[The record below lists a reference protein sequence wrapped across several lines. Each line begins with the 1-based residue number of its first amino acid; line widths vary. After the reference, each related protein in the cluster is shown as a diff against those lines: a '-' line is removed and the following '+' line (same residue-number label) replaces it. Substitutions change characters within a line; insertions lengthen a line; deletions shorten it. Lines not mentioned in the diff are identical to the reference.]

1 MKHTPK
7 IFTLSVALMALSL
20 TSCGSGIDNEE
31 EALPWCKEDVCDE
44 GGASLLKCDIDTGR
58 TTLKLCP
65 FGCSN
70 GTCKVSPTAECFTN
84 ADCPATKPVCAS
96 GTCVAN
102 DTPAP
107 PAPECNTNSDCPA
120 AKPVCSNGTCI
131 ANDTPVPPAPECN
144 INSDCPAAKPV
155 CSNGTCVANDTPV
168 PPAPECNINSD
179 CPAAKPVCSNGTCIE
194 NSAVADVACQGVT
207 CAKGTCDRGVCV
219 TDEMK
224 AAKEGDPCDDN
235 FADFCRGD
243 SMVFCSMAN
252 KVVVESCAQ
261 DGGCGIVNEKLQGGE
276 LLLSWCNGPSDQC
289 KTEGQKIPFCT
300 SDADGKSF
308 ESSFVCAKN
317 TEGKFTAKDQLLL
330 GEYKLC
336 AATCNA
342 DNTACDNS
350 TPAPEC
356 KTHDDCK
363 DPTKPVCSNG
373 TCVANDTPEP
383 PAPECKTHN
392 DCKDPTKPVCS
403 NGTCVANDTP
413 EPPAPEC
420 KTHNDCKDQ
429 TKPVCI
435 NGACSNTC
443 DNDTFAEVC
452 IGSTG
457 YYCNEGKPAI
467 LECASA
473 GLVCEKIKNEN
484 YIDCYD
490 AKTACTQ
497 VGATDTLCQEIEG
510 YVLSGPAQC
519 KEMESGAKH
528 FVSTASSF
536 SDYTQC
542 NPITQTC
549 DAQGKKCITYA
560 TTTDTTCSEDTA
572 PKCENGKL
580 VTCENVGSSTAPSY
594 KLVDKDCSI
603 YNGGV
608 CATADGAETIC
619 APSQSTCTQGQRE
632 QVCVDYRDLG
642 LLFVQFTTE
651 CKQYSNNTWQPAV
664 SYIFC
669 EGKCNADNTAC
680 EGDTPKPECTQNKD
694 CPAAKP
700 VCENGKCVENSA
712 VVDVACQGVTCAKG
726 TCDRGVC
733 VTDEMKAATEGAPCD
748 GKTFGEFCNGDS
760 MVYCG
765 VDNNG
770 NTQVSIIDCSND
782 GGCSIVKDS
791 NGEYASWCNG
801 PSDKCKND
809 NQAIPYCGTD
819 TDGTVFESSYIC
831 IKNTEGK
838 FTAQD
843 QSLYQGGY
851 TLCATKCN
859 ADNTACQ

>member
-1 MKHTPK
+1 M

-20 TSCGSGIDNEE
+20 TSCGSGIDTEE

-70 GTCKVSPTAECFTN
+70 GTCNVSPTAECFTN

-96 GTCVAN
+96 GTCIAN

-107 PAPECNTNSDCPA
+107 PAPECFTNADCPA
-120 AKPVCSNGTCI
+120 TKPVCASGTCI
-131 ANDTPVPPAPECN
+131 ANDTPA
-144 INSDCPAAKPV
+144 
-155 CSNGTCVANDTPV
+155 

-179 CPAAKPVCSNGTCIE
+179 CPAAKPVCSNGTCI
-194 NSAVADVACQGVT
+194 
-207 CAKGTCDRGVCV
+207 
-219 TDEMK
+219 
-224 AAKEGDPCDDN
+224 
-235 FADFCRGD
+235 
-243 SMVFCSMAN
+243 
-252 KVVVESCAQ
+252 
-261 DGGCGIVNEKLQGGE
+261 
-276 LLLSWCNGPSDQC
+276 
-289 KTEGQKIPFCT
+289 
-300 SDADGKSF
+300 
-308 ESSFVCAKN
+308 
-317 TEGKFTAKDQLLL
+317 
-330 GEYKLC
+330 
-336 AATCNA
+336 
-342 DNTACDNS
+342 
-350 TPAPEC
+350 
-356 KTHDDCK
+356 
-363 DPTKPVCSNG
+363 
-373 TCVANDTPEP
+373 ANDTPAP
-383 PAPECKTHN
+383 PAPECKTNN

-420 KTHNDCKDQ
+420 KTHDDCKDP

-443 DNDTFAEVC
+443 DKDTFAEVC

-490 AKTACTQ
+490 AKTACTK

-549 DAQGKKCITYA
+549 DAQGKKCITYG

-580 VTCENVGSSTAPSY
+580 VTCENLGSSTAPSY
-594 KLVDKDCSI
+594 KLVNKDCSK

-632 QVCVDYRDLG
+632 QMCVDYQDLG
-642 LLFVQFTTE
+642 FLFVQFTTE

-664 SYIFC
+664 SYIIC

-680 EGDTPKPECTQNKD
+680 EGETPKPECTKDADCPATRPVCDSGICVEASTPGTGCTSHSD

-700 VCENGKCVENSA
+700 VCENGKCVENTT

-733 VTDEMKAATEGAPCD
+733 VTDEMKAAIKGAPCD

-760 MVYCG
+760 MVYCSMTNK
-765 VDNNG
+765 VVV
-770 NTQVSIIDCSND
+770 TDCSND
-782 GGCSIVKDS
+782 GGCSIVKEND
-791 NGEYASWCNG
+791 NGQVVVTSWCNG
-801 PSDKCKND
+801 PSNQCKND
-809 NQAIPYCGTD
+809 NQEIPYCGTD

-843 QSLYQGGY
+843 QSLYEDGY
-851 TLCATKCN
+851 TPCATTCN

>member
-1 MKHTPK
+1 MFRCLRQINPLSTGVLMKHTPK

-102 DTPAP
+102 DKPAP

-120 AKPVCSNGTCI
+120 AKPVCSNGTC
-131 ANDTPVPPAPECN
+131 V
-144 INSDCPAAKPV
+144 
-155 CSNGTCVANDTPV
+155 
-168 PPAPECNINSD
+168 
-179 CPAAKPVCSNGTCIE
+179 E

-356 KTHDDCK
+356 KTHD
-363 DPTKPVCSNG
+363 
-373 TCVANDTPEP
+373 
-383 PAPECKTHN
+383 

>member
-1 MKHTPK
+1 MFRCLRQINPLSTGVLMKHTPK

-102 DTPAP
+102 DKPA
-107 PAPECNTNSDCPA
+107 
-120 AKPVCSNGTCI
+120 
-131 ANDTPVPPAPECN
+131 
-144 INSDCPAAKPV
+144 
-155 CSNGTCVANDTPV
+155 

-356 KTHDDCK
+356 KTHD
-363 DPTKPVCSNG
+363 
-373 TCVANDTPEP
+373 
-383 PAPECKTHN
+383 

>member
-1 MKHTPK
+1 MFRCLRQINPLSTGVLMKHTPK

-70 GTCKVSPTAECFTN
+70 GTCKVSPTAECLPN

-102 DTPAP
+102 DKPAP

-131 ANDTPVPPAPECN
+131 
-144 INSDCPAAKPV
+144 
-155 CSNGTCVANDTPV
+155 ANDTPV

-350 TPAPEC
+350 T
-356 KTHDDCK
+356 
-363 DPTKPVCSNG
+363 
-373 TCVANDTPEP
+373 
-383 PAPECKTHN
+383 
-392 DCKDPTKPVCS
+392 
-403 NGTCVANDTP
+403 
-413 EPPAPEC
+413 PAPEC

>member
-1 MKHTPK
+1 MFRCLRQINPLSTGVLMKHTPK

-102 DTPAP
+102 DKPAP
-107 PAPECNTNSDCPA
+107 PAPECNT
-120 AKPVCSNGTCI
+120 
-131 ANDTPVPPAPECN
+131 
-144 INSDCPAAKPV
+144 
-155 CSNGTCVANDTPV
+155 
-168 PPAPECNINSD
+168 NSD

-392 DCKDPTKPVCS
+392 DCKD
-403 NGTCVANDTP
+403 
-413 EPPAPEC
+413 
-420 KTHNDCKDQ
+420 Q

-580 VTCENVGSSTAPSY
+580 VTCENVGSSTAPAY

>member
-1 MKHTPK
+1 MFRCLRQINPLSTGVLMKHTPK

-96 GTCVAN
+96 GACVAN

-107 PAPECNTNSDCPA
+107 PAPECNT
-120 AKPVCSNGTCI
+120 
-131 ANDTPVPPAPECN
+131 
-144 INSDCPAAKPV
+144 
-155 CSNGTCVANDTPV
+155 
-168 PPAPECNINSD
+168 NSD

-392 DCKDPTKPVCS
+392 DCKD
-403 NGTCVANDTP
+403 
-413 EPPAPEC
+413 
-420 KTHNDCKDQ
+420 Q

-560 TTTDTTCSEDTA
+560 TTTDMTCSEDTA

-700 VCENGKCVENSA
+700 VCENGKCVENST

-859 ADNTACQ
+859 ANNTACQ

>member
-1 MKHTPK
+1 MFRCLRQINPLSTGVLMKHTPK

-70 GTCKVSPTAECFTN
+70 GTCNVSPTAECFTN

-102 DTPAP
+102 DKPAP
-107 PAPECNTNSDCPA
+107 PAPECNT
-120 AKPVCSNGTCI
+120 
-131 ANDTPVPPAPECN
+131 
-144 INSDCPAAKPV
+144 
-155 CSNGTCVANDTPV
+155 
-168 PPAPECNINSD
+168 NSD

-342 DNTACDNS
+342 DNTACDNR
-350 TPAPEC
+350 T
-356 KTHDDCK
+356 
-363 DPTKPVCSNG
+363 
-373 TCVANDTPEP
+373 

-443 DNDTFAEVC
+443 DKDTFAEVC

-560 TTTDTTCSEDTA
+560 TTTDTTRSEDTA

>member
-102 DTPAP
+102 DKPAP
-107 PAPECNTNSDCPA
+107 PAPECNT
-120 AKPVCSNGTCI
+120 
-131 ANDTPVPPAPECN
+131 
-144 INSDCPAAKPV
+144 
-155 CSNGTCVANDTPV
+155 
-168 PPAPECNINSD
+168 NSD

-392 DCKDPTKPVCS
+392 DCKD
-403 NGTCVANDTP
+403 
-413 EPPAPEC
+413 
-420 KTHNDCKDQ
+420 Q

-490 AKTACTQ
+490 AKTVCTQ

>member
-1 MKHTPK
+1 MFRCLRQINPLSTGVLMKHTPK

-102 DTPAP
+102 DKPAP

-131 ANDTPVPPAPECN
+131 ANDTPVPP
-144 INSDCPAAKPV
+144 V
-155 CSNGTCVANDTPV
+155 
-168 PPAPECNINSD
+168 PECNINSD

-224 AAKEGDPCDDN
+224 AAKEGDSCDDN

-261 DGGCGIVNEKLQGGE
+261 NGGCGIVNEKLQGGD

-330 GEYKLC
+330 GEYSPC

-356 KTHDDCK
+356 KT
-363 DPTKPVCSNG
+363 N
-373 TCVANDTPEP
+373 
-383 PAPECKTHN
+383 N

-420 KTHNDCKDQ
+420 KTHDDCKDP

-490 AKTACTQ
+490 AKTACTK
-497 VGATDTLCQEIEG
+497 VGATDTLCREIEG

-528 FVSTASSF
+528 FVDTASSF

-549 DAQGKKCITYA
+549 DAQGKKCITYG

-580 VTCENVGSSTAPSY
+580 VTCENLGSSTVPSY
-594 KLVDKDCSI
+594 KLVDKDCSK

-632 QVCVDYRDLG
+632 QMCVDYLDLG
-642 LLFVQFTTE
+642 RLFVQFTTE

-664 SYIFC
+664 SYITC
-669 EGKCNADNTAC
+669 DGKCNADNTAC

-700 VCENGKCVENSA
+700 VCENGKCVENST
-712 VVDVACQGVTCAKG
+712 VVDVACQGVTCEKG

-733 VTDEMKAATEGAPCD
+733 VTDEMKAATEGASCD

-770 NTQVSIIDCSND
+770 NTQVSIVDCSND
-782 GGCSIVKDS
+782 GGCSIVKEND
-791 NGEYASWCNG
+791 NGQVVFTSWCNG
-801 PSDKCKND
+801 PSNQCKND
-809 NQAIPYCGTD
+809 NQEIPYCD
-819 TDGTVFESSYIC
+819 TDANGKNFESSYIC

>member
-1 MKHTPK
+1 MFRCLRQINPLSTGVLMKHTPK

-107 PAPECNTNSDCPA
+107 PAPECNT
-120 AKPVCSNGTCI
+120 
-131 ANDTPVPPAPECN
+131 
-144 INSDCPAAKPV
+144 
-155 CSNGTCVANDTPV
+155 
-168 PPAPECNINSD
+168 NSD

-392 DCKDPTKPVCS
+392 DCKD
-403 NGTCVANDTP
+403 
-413 EPPAPEC
+413 
-420 KTHNDCKDQ
+420 Q

-473 GLVCEKIKNEN
+473 GLGCEKIKNEN

-490 AKTACTQ
+490 AKTVCTQ

-580 VTCENVGSSTAPSY
+580 VTCENVGSSTAPAY

>member
-1 MKHTPK
+1 MFRCLRQINPLSTGVLMKHTPK

-102 DTPAP
+102 DTPA
-107 PAPECNTNSDCPA
+107 
-120 AKPVCSNGTCI
+120 
-131 ANDTPVPPAPECN
+131 
-144 INSDCPAAKPV
+144 
-155 CSNGTCVANDTPV
+155 

-392 DCKDPTKPVCS
+392 DCKD
-403 NGTCVANDTP
+403 
-413 EPPAPEC
+413 
-420 KTHNDCKDQ
+420 Q

-490 AKTACTQ
+490 AKTVCTQ

>member
-1 MKHTPK
+1 MFRCLRQINPLSTGVLMKHTPK

-102 DTPAP
+102 DKPA
-107 PAPECNTNSDCPA
+107 
-120 AKPVCSNGTCI
+120 
-131 ANDTPVPPAPECN
+131 
-144 INSDCPAAKPV
+144 
-155 CSNGTCVANDTPV
+155 

-330 GEYKLC
+330 VEYKLC

-356 KTHDDCK
+356 KTHD
-363 DPTKPVCSNG
+363 
-373 TCVANDTPEP
+373 
-383 PAPECKTHN
+383 

>member
-1 MKHTPK
+1 MFRCLRQINPLSTGVLMKHTPK

-102 DTPAP
+102 DKPA
-107 PAPECNTNSDCPA
+107 
-120 AKPVCSNGTCI
+120 
-131 ANDTPVPPAPECN
+131 
-144 INSDCPAAKPV
+144 
-155 CSNGTCVANDTPV
+155 

-383 PAPECKTHN
+383 P
-392 DCKDPTKPVCS
+392 V
-403 NGTCVANDTP
+403 
-413 EPPAPEC
+413 PEC

>member
-102 DTPAP
+102 DKPAP
-107 PAPECNTNSDCPA
+107 PAPECNT
-120 AKPVCSNGTCI
+120 
-131 ANDTPVPPAPECN
+131 
-144 INSDCPAAKPV
+144 
-155 CSNGTCVANDTPV
+155 
-168 PPAPECNINSD
+168 NSD

-356 KTHDDCK
+356 KTHD
-363 DPTKPVCSNG
+363 
-373 TCVANDTPEP
+373 
-383 PAPECKTHN
+383 

>member
-1 MKHTPK
+1 MFRCLRQINPLSTGVLMKHTPK

-102 DTPAP
+102 DKPAP
-107 PAPECNTNSDCPA
+107 PAPECNT
-120 AKPVCSNGTCI
+120 
-131 ANDTPVPPAPECN
+131 
-144 INSDCPAAKPV
+144 
-155 CSNGTCVANDTPV
+155 
-168 PPAPECNINSD
+168 NSD

-392 DCKDPTKPVCS
+392 DCKD
-403 NGTCVANDTP
+403 
-413 EPPAPEC
+413 
-420 KTHNDCKDQ
+420 Q

-490 AKTACTQ
+490 AKTVCTQ

>member
-1 MKHTPK
+1 MFRCLRQINPLSMGVLMKHTPK

-107 PAPECNTNSDCPA
+107 PAPECNT
-120 AKPVCSNGTCI
+120 
-131 ANDTPVPPAPECN
+131 
-144 INSDCPAAKPV
+144 
-155 CSNGTCVANDTPV
+155 
-168 PPAPECNINSD
+168 NSD

-356 KTHDDCK
+356 KTHD
-363 DPTKPVCSNG
+363 
-373 TCVANDTPEP
+373 
-383 PAPECKTHN
+383 

>member
-1 MKHTPK
+1 MFRCLRQINPLSTGVLMKHTPK

-107 PAPECNTNSDCPA
+107 PAPECNT
-120 AKPVCSNGTCI
+120 
-131 ANDTPVPPAPECN
+131 
-144 INSDCPAAKPV
+144 
-155 CSNGTCVANDTPV
+155 
-168 PPAPECNINSD
+168 NSD

-356 KTHDDCK
+356 KTHD
-363 DPTKPVCSNG
+363 
-373 TCVANDTPEP
+373 
-383 PAPECKTHN
+383 

>member
-1 MKHTPK
+1 MFRCLRQINPLSTGVLMKHTPK

-102 DTPAP
+102 DKPAP
-107 PAPECNTNSDCPA
+107 PAPECNT
-120 AKPVCSNGTCI
+120 
-131 ANDTPVPPAPECN
+131 
-144 INSDCPAAKPV
+144 
-155 CSNGTCVANDTPV
+155 
-168 PPAPECNINSD
+168 NSD

-356 KTHDDCK
+356 KTHD
-363 DPTKPVCSNG
+363 
-373 TCVANDTPEP
+373 
-383 PAPECKTHN
+383 

>member
-1 MKHTPK
+1 MFRCLRQIDPLSTGVLMKHTPMV
-7 IFTLSVALMALSL
+7 FTLSVALMALSL
-20 TSCGSGIDNEE
+20 TSCGSGIDTEE

-96 GTCVAN
+96 GTCIAN
-102 DTPAP
+102 DTPA
-107 PAPECNTNSDCPA
+107 
-120 AKPVCSNGTCI
+120 
-131 ANDTPVPPAPECN
+131 
-144 INSDCPAAKPV
+144 
-155 CSNGTCVANDTPV
+155 

-179 CPAAKPVCSNGTCIE
+179 CPAAKPVCSNGTCIANDTPAPPVPECNINSDCPAAKPVCSNGTCIANDTPAPPAPECNINSDCPATKPVCSNGKCIE
-194 NSAVADVACQGVT
+194 NSTVADVACHGVT
-207 CAKGTCDRGVCV
+207 CAKGTCDRGICV

-235 FADFCRGD
+235 FDDFCRGD

-261 DGGCGIVNEKLQGGE
+261 DGGCAIVNEKLQGGD

-330 GEYKLC
+330 GEYSPC

-356 KTHDDCK
+356 KTNNDCK

-383 PAPECKTHN
+383 PAPECKTNN

-420 KTHNDCKDQ
+420 KTHDDCKDK
-429 TKPVCI
+429 TKPVC
-435 NGACSNTC
+435 
-443 DNDTFAEVC
+443 D
-452 IGSTG
+452 
-457 YYCNEGKPAI
+457 
-467 LECASA
+467 
-473 GLVCEKIKNEN
+473 
-484 YIDCYD
+484 
-490 AKTACTQ
+490 
-497 VGATDTLCQEIEG
+497 
-510 YVLSGPAQC
+510 
-519 KEMESGAKH
+519 
-528 FVSTASSF
+528 
-536 SDYTQC
+536 
-542 NPITQTC
+542 
-549 DAQGKKCITYA
+549 
-560 TTTDTTCSEDTA
+560 
-572 PKCENGKL
+572 
-580 VTCENVGSSTAPSY
+580 
-594 KLVDKDCSI
+594 
-603 YNGGV
+603 
-608 CATADGAETIC
+608 
-619 APSQSTCTQGQRE
+619 
-632 QVCVDYRDLG
+632 
-642 LLFVQFTTE
+642 
-651 CKQYSNNTWQPAV
+651 
-664 SYIFC
+664 
-669 EGKCNADNTAC
+669 
-680 EGDTPKPECTQNKD
+680 
-694 CPAAKP
+694 
-700 VCENGKCVENSA
+700 NGKCIESST

-733 VTDEMKAATEGAPCD
+733 VTDEMKAVKEGDPCD
-748 GKTFGEFCNGDS
+748 GKTFGDFCNGDS
-760 MVYCG
+760 MVYCSTANK
-765 VDNNG
+765 VVV
-770 NTQVSIIDCSND
+770 TDCSNE
-782 GGCSIVKDS
+782 GGCSIIKGSDGKYS
-791 NGEYASWCNG
+791 SWCNG
-801 PSDKCKND
+801 PSNQCKND
-809 NQAIPYCGTD
+809 DQKIPYCGLNAN
-819 TDGTVFESSYIC
+819 GYLIESSYIC

-838 FTAQD
+838 FTALD
-843 QSLYQGGY
+843 QALYQGGS

-859 ADNTACQ
+859 ADNTACDNSSTDYNKPCDNSFKERCDGNIAVYCNSSKKITPLPCDSTESCYLSKADNNANCFDDAYIAEQSCTQLNHEKMVCDRESYEHHALVTYKCGSLTKYDNTSTIQVYFFAEGLYCNNGIEYTSCNADNTACQ

>member
-1 MKHTPK
+1 MFRCLRQINPLSTGVLMKHTPK

-102 DTPAP
+102 DKPAP
-107 PAPECNTNSDCPA
+107 PAPECNT
-120 AKPVCSNGTCI
+120 
-131 ANDTPVPPAPECN
+131 
-144 INSDCPAAKPV
+144 
-155 CSNGTCVANDTPV
+155 
-168 PPAPECNINSD
+168 NSD

-261 DGGCGIVNEKLQGGE
+261 NGGCGIVNEKFQGGE

-330 GEYKLC
+330 GEYSPC
-336 AATCNA
+336 ATTCNA

-356 KTHDDCK
+356 KTNNDCK

-373 TCVANDTPEP
+373 KCVANDTPEP
-383 PAPECKTHN
+383 PAPECKTHD

-733 VTDEMKAATEGAPCD
+733 VTVEMKAATEGAPCD

-782 GGCSIVKDS
+782 GGCSIVKEND
-791 NGEYASWCNG
+791 NGQVVFTSWCNG
-801 PSDKCKND
+801 PSNQCKND
-809 NQAIPYCGTD
+809 NQEIPYCD
-819 TDGTVFESSYIC
+819 TDANGKNFESSYIC

>member
-1 MKHTPK
+1 MFRCLRQINPLSTGVLMKHTPK

-102 DTPAP
+102 DKPAP
-107 PAPECNTNSDCPA
+107 PAPECNTNA
-120 AKPVCSNGTCI
+120 
-131 ANDTPVPPAPECN
+131 
-144 INSDCPAAKPV
+144 
-155 CSNGTCVANDTPV
+155 
-168 PPAPECNINSD
+168 D

-356 KTHDDCK
+356 KTHD
-363 DPTKPVCSNG
+363 
-373 TCVANDTPEP
+373 
-383 PAPECKTHN
+383 

>member
-1 MKHTPK
+1 MFRCLRQINPLSTGVLMKHTPK

-102 DTPAP
+102 DKPA
-107 PAPECNTNSDCPA
+107 
-120 AKPVCSNGTCI
+120 
-131 ANDTPVPPAPECN
+131 
-144 INSDCPAAKPV
+144 
-155 CSNGTCVANDTPV
+155 

-261 DGGCGIVNEKLQGGE
+261 NGGCGIVNEKFQGGE

-330 GEYKLC
+330 GEYSPC
-336 AATCNA
+336 ATTCNA

-356 KTHDDCK
+356 KT
-363 DPTKPVCSNG
+363 N
-373 TCVANDTPEP
+373 
-383 PAPECKTHN
+383 N

-403 NGTCVANDTP
+403 NGKCVANDTP

-859 ADNTACQ
+859 ANNTACQ

>member
-1 MKHTPK
+1 MFRCLRQINPLSTGVLMKHTPK

-102 DTPAP
+102 DTP
-107 PAPECNTNSDCPA
+107 
-120 AKPVCSNGTCI
+120 
-131 ANDTPVPPAPECN
+131 VPP
-144 INSDCPAAKPV
+144 V
-155 CSNGTCVANDTPV
+155 
-168 PPAPECNINSD
+168 PECNINSD

-356 KTHDDCK
+356 KTHD
-363 DPTKPVCSNG
+363 
-373 TCVANDTPEP
+373 
-383 PAPECKTHN
+383 

>member
-131 ANDTPVPPAPECN
+131 
-144 INSDCPAAKPV
+144 
-155 CSNGTCVANDTPV
+155 
-168 PPAPECNINSD
+168 
-179 CPAAKPVCSNGTCIE
+179 E

-252 KVVVESCAQ
+252 KVVAESCAQ

-356 KTHDDCK
+356 KTHD
-363 DPTKPVCSNG
+363 
-373 TCVANDTPEP
+373 
-383 PAPECKTHN
+383 

>member
-1 MKHTPK
+1 MFRCLRQINPLSTGVLMKHTPK

-96 GTCVAN
+96 
-102 DTPAP
+102 
-107 PAPECNTNSDCPA
+107 
-120 AKPVCSNGTCI
+120 
-131 ANDTPVPPAPECN
+131 
-144 INSDCPAAKPV
+144 
-155 CSNGTCVANDTPV
+155 GTCVANDTPV

-356 KTHDDCK
+356 KTHD
-363 DPTKPVCSNG
+363 
-373 TCVANDTPEP
+373 
-383 PAPECKTHN
+383 

>member
-1 MKHTPK
+1 MFRCLRQINPLSTGVLMKHTPK

-131 ANDTPVPPAPECN
+131 
-144 INSDCPAAKPV
+144 
-155 CSNGTCVANDTPV
+155 
-168 PPAPECNINSD
+168 
-179 CPAAKPVCSNGTCIE
+179 E

-276 LLLSWCNGPSDQC
+276 LLLSWCNVPSDQC

-356 KTHDDCK
+356 KTHD
-363 DPTKPVCSNG
+363 
-373 TCVANDTPEP
+373 
-383 PAPECKTHN
+383 

-580 VTCENVGSSTAPSY
+580 VTCENVGSSTAPAY

>member
-1 MKHTPK
+1 MFRCLRQINPLSTGVLMKHTPK

-96 GTCVAN
+96 
-102 DTPAP
+102 
-107 PAPECNTNSDCPA
+107 
-120 AKPVCSNGTCI
+120 
-131 ANDTPVPPAPECN
+131 
-144 INSDCPAAKPV
+144 
-155 CSNGTCVANDTPV
+155 GTCVANDTPV

-392 DCKDPTKPVCS
+392 DCKD
-403 NGTCVANDTP
+403 
-413 EPPAPEC
+413 
-420 KTHNDCKDQ
+420 Q

-452 IGSTG
+452 IGSMG

-608 CATADGAETIC
+608 CATADGTETIC

>member
-1 MKHTPK
+1 MFRCLRQINPLSTGVLMKHTPK

-96 GTCVAN
+96 GACVAN
-102 DTPAP
+102 DKPAP
-107 PAPECNTNSDCPA
+107 PAPECNT
-120 AKPVCSNGTCI
+120 
-131 ANDTPVPPAPECN
+131 
-144 INSDCPAAKPV
+144 
-155 CSNGTCVANDTPV
+155 
-168 PPAPECNINSD
+168 NSD

-383 PAPECKTHN
+383 PAH
-392 DCKDPTKPVCS
+392 
-403 NGTCVANDTP
+403 
-413 EPPAPEC
+413 EC

>member
-1 MKHTPK
+1 MTRPFVFATIIEVSNLRSNSEKQINLPMFRCLRQINPLSTGVLMKHTPK

-96 GTCVAN
+96 GACVAN
-102 DTPAP
+102 DKPA
-107 PAPECNTNSDCPA
+107 
-120 AKPVCSNGTCI
+120 
-131 ANDTPVPPAPECN
+131 
-144 INSDCPAAKPV
+144 
-155 CSNGTCVANDTPV
+155 

-356 KTHDDCK
+356 KTHD
-363 DPTKPVCSNG
+363 
-373 TCVANDTPEP
+373 
-383 PAPECKTHN
+383 

>member
-1 MKHTPK
+1 MFRCLRQINPLSTGVLMKHTPK

-102 DTPAP
+102 DKPAP
-107 PAPECNTNSDCPA
+107 PAPECNT
-120 AKPVCSNGTCI
+120 
-131 ANDTPVPPAPECN
+131 
-144 INSDCPAAKPV
+144 
-155 CSNGTCVANDTPV
+155 
-168 PPAPECNINSD
+168 NSD

-392 DCKDPTKPVCS
+392 DCKDP
-403 NGTCVANDTP
+403 
-413 EPPAPEC
+413 
-420 KTHNDCKDQ
+420 

>member
-1 MKHTPK
+1 MFRCLRQINPLSTGVLMKHTPK

-107 PAPECNTNSDCPA
+107 PAPECNT
-120 AKPVCSNGTCI
+120 
-131 ANDTPVPPAPECN
+131 
-144 INSDCPAAKPV
+144 
-155 CSNGTCVANDTPV
+155 
-168 PPAPECNINSD
+168 NSD

-392 DCKDPTKPVCS
+392 DCKD
-403 NGTCVANDTP
+403 
-413 EPPAPEC
+413 
-420 KTHNDCKDQ
+420 Q

-452 IGSTG
+452 IGSMG

>member
-1 MKHTPK
+1 MPRGLVSKHPNKCAPKAHIFHAHHTCAPKAHIFVTRPFVFATIIEVSNLRSNSEKQINLPMFRCLRQINPLSMGVLMKHTPK

-102 DTPAP
+102 DTP
-107 PAPECNTNSDCPA
+107 
-120 AKPVCSNGTCI
+120 
-131 ANDTPVPPAPECN
+131 VPP
-144 INSDCPAAKPV
+144 V
-155 CSNGTCVANDTPV
+155 
-168 PPAPECNINSD
+168 PECNINSD

-383 PAPECKTHN
+383 PAH
-392 DCKDPTKPVCS
+392 
-403 NGTCVANDTP
+403 
-413 EPPAPEC
+413 EC

-490 AKTACTQ
+490 AKTVCTQ

-791 NGEYASWCNG
+791 NGEYASWSNG

>member
-1 MKHTPK
+1 MFRCLRQINPLSTGVLMKHTPK

-96 GTCVAN
+96 GACVAN
-102 DTPAP
+102 DKPAP
-107 PAPECNTNSDCPA
+107 PAPECNT
-120 AKPVCSNGTCI
+120 
-131 ANDTPVPPAPECN
+131 
-144 INSDCPAAKPV
+144 
-155 CSNGTCVANDTPV
+155 
-168 PPAPECNINSD
+168 NSD

-356 KTHDDCK
+356 KTHD
-363 DPTKPVCSNG
+363 
-373 TCVANDTPEP
+373 
-383 PAPECKTHN
+383 

>member
-1 MKHTPK
+1 MMIEVSNLRSNSEKQINLPMFRCLWQINPLSTGVLMKHTPK

-70 GTCKVSPTAECFTN
+70 GTCKVSPTAECFSN

-96 GTCVAN
+96 
-102 DTPAP
+102 
-107 PAPECNTNSDCPA
+107 
-120 AKPVCSNGTCI
+120 GTCI

-155 CSNGTCVANDTPV
+155 CSNGTCV
-168 PPAPECNINSD
+168 
-179 CPAAKPVCSNGTCIE
+179 E

-224 AAKEGDPCDDN
+224 AVKEGDPCDDN

-261 DGGCGIVNEKLQGGE
+261 NGGCGIVNEKLQGGE

-300 SDADGKSF
+300 SNADGKSF

-330 GEYKLC
+330 GEYSPC
-336 AATCNA
+336 ATTCNV

-356 KTHDDCK
+356 KT
-363 DPTKPVCSNG
+363 N
-373 TCVANDTPEP
+373 
-383 PAPECKTHN
+383 N
-392 DCKDPTKPVCS
+392 DCKDPTKPVC
-403 NGTCVANDTP
+403 D
-413 EPPAPEC
+413 
-420 KTHNDCKDQ
+420 
-429 TKPVCI
+429 
-435 NGACSNTC
+435 
-443 DNDTFAEVC
+443 
-452 IGSTG
+452 
-457 YYCNEGKPAI
+457 
-467 LECASA
+467 
-473 GLVCEKIKNEN
+473 
-484 YIDCYD
+484 
-490 AKTACTQ
+490 
-497 VGATDTLCQEIEG
+497 
-510 YVLSGPAQC
+510 
-519 KEMESGAKH
+519 
-528 FVSTASSF
+528 
-536 SDYTQC
+536 
-542 NPITQTC
+542 
-549 DAQGKKCITYA
+549 
-560 TTTDTTCSEDTA
+560 
-572 PKCENGKL
+572 
-580 VTCENVGSSTAPSY
+580 
-594 KLVDKDCSI
+594 
-603 YNGGV
+603 
-608 CATADGAETIC
+608 
-619 APSQSTCTQGQRE
+619 
-632 QVCVDYRDLG
+632 
-642 LLFVQFTTE
+642 
-651 CKQYSNNTWQPAV
+651 
-664 SYIFC
+664 
-669 EGKCNADNTAC
+669 
-680 EGDTPKPECTQNKD
+680 
-694 CPAAKP
+694 
-700 VCENGKCVENSA
+700 NGKCIESST
-712 VVDVACQGVTCAKG
+712 VVGVACQGVTCAKG

-733 VTDEMKAATEGAPCD
+733 VTDEMKSAKKGDPCD

-770 NTQVSIIDCSND
+770 NTQVSIIDCSDD
-782 GGCSIVKDS
+782 GGCSIIKEND
-791 NGEYASWCNG
+791 NGQVVFSSWCNG
-801 PSDKCKND
+801 PSDKCTKQEQIIPYCSVISGNKSISSAYLCMKNTEDKFTAVNALSFNIYKECDTTCNADNTACEGETPKPECTENKDCPAAKPVCENGKCVENTTVVDVACQGVTCAKGTCDRGVCVTDEMKAAKKGDPCDGKTFGDFCNGDSMVYCSTANKVVVTDCSNDGGCSIIKGSDGKYSSWCNGPSNQCKND
-809 NQAIPYCGTD
+809 DQNIPYCGLNAN
-819 TDGTVFESSYIC
+819 GYLIESSYIC

-843 QSLYQGGY
+843 QSLYQGGS

-859 ADNTACQ
+859 ADNTACDNSSTDYNKPCDNSFEERCDGNVAVYCNNNKKITPLPCDSTESCYLSKADNNANCFDDSYIAEQSCTQLNHEKMVCDRDSYDHHALVTYKCGSLTKYDNTDTIQVYFFSEGFYCNNGTEYTSCNADNTACQ

>member
-1 MKHTPK
+1 MFRCLRQINPLSTGVLMKHTPK

-102 DTPAP
+102 DKPAP
-107 PAPECNTNSDCPA
+107 PAPECNT
-120 AKPVCSNGTCI
+120 
-131 ANDTPVPPAPECN
+131 
-144 INSDCPAAKPV
+144 
-155 CSNGTCVANDTPV
+155 
-168 PPAPECNINSD
+168 NSD

-392 DCKDPTKPVCS
+392 DCKD
-403 NGTCVANDTP
+403 
-413 EPPAPEC
+413 
-420 KTHNDCKDQ
+420 Q

-608 CATADGAETIC
+608 CAIADGAETIC

>member
-1 MKHTPK
+1 MFRCLRQINPLSTGVLMKHTPK

-96 GTCVAN
+96 GACVAN
-102 DTPAP
+102 DKPA
-107 PAPECNTNSDCPA
+107 
-120 AKPVCSNGTCI
+120 
-131 ANDTPVPPAPECN
+131 
-144 INSDCPAAKPV
+144 
-155 CSNGTCVANDTPV
+155 

-356 KTHDDCK
+356 KTHD
-363 DPTKPVCSNG
+363 
-373 TCVANDTPEP
+373 
-383 PAPECKTHN
+383 

>member
-1 MKHTPK
+1 MFRCLRQINPLSTGVLMKHTPK

-102 DTPAP
+102 DKPAP

-131 ANDTPVPPAPECN
+131 
-144 INSDCPAAKPV
+144 
-155 CSNGTCVANDTPV
+155 
-168 PPAPECNINSD
+168 
-179 CPAAKPVCSNGTCIE
+179 E
-194 NSAVADVACQGVT
+194 NSTVADVACQGVT

-392 DCKDPTKPVCS
+392 DCKDPTKPVC
-403 NGTCVANDTP
+403 
-413 EPPAPEC
+413 
-420 KTHNDCKDQ
+420 
-429 TKPVCI
+429 I

-490 AKTACTQ
+490 AKTVCTQ

-608 CATADGAETIC
+608 CAIADGAETIC

>member
-1 MKHTPK
+1 MFRCLRQINPLSTGVLMKHTPK

-107 PAPECNTNSDCPA
+107 PAPECNT
-120 AKPVCSNGTCI
+120 
-131 ANDTPVPPAPECN
+131 
-144 INSDCPAAKPV
+144 
-155 CSNGTCVANDTPV
+155 
-168 PPAPECNINSD
+168 NSD

-392 DCKDPTKPVCS
+392 DCKD
-403 NGTCVANDTP
+403 
-413 EPPAPEC
+413 
-420 KTHNDCKDQ
+420 Q

-510 YVLSGPAQC
+510 YVLS
-519 KEMESGAKH
+519 
-528 FVSTASSF
+528 
-536 SDYTQC
+536 
-542 NPITQTC
+542 
-549 DAQGKKCITYA
+549 
-560 TTTDTTCSEDTA
+560 
-572 PKCENGKL
+572 
-580 VTCENVGSSTAPSY
+580 
-594 KLVDKDCSI
+594 
-603 YNGGV
+603 
-608 CATADGAETIC
+608 
-619 APSQSTCTQGQRE
+619 
-632 QVCVDYRDLG
+632 
-642 LLFVQFTTE
+642 
-651 CKQYSNNTWQPAV
+651 
-664 SYIFC
+664 
-669 EGKCNADNTAC
+669 
-680 EGDTPKPECTQNKD
+680 
-694 CPAAKP
+694 
-700 VCENGKCVENSA
+700 
-712 VVDVACQGVTCAKG
+712 
-726 TCDRGVC
+726 
-733 VTDEMKAATEGAPCD
+733 
-748 GKTFGEFCNGDS
+748 
-760 MVYCG
+760 
-765 VDNNG
+765 
-770 NTQVSIIDCSND
+770 
-782 GGCSIVKDS
+782 
-791 NGEYASWCNG
+791 
-801 PSDKCKND
+801 
-809 NQAIPYCGTD
+809 
-819 TDGTVFESSYIC
+819 
-831 IKNTEGK
+831 
-838 FTAQD
+838 
-843 QSLYQGGY
+843 
-851 TLCATKCN
+851 
-859 ADNTACQ
+859 